1 MSRNT
6 YSNTMFTI
14 RLHIILGIIL
24 LGVYA
29 ATAQSS
35 ATSSKHFDCSNI
47 SQLVLDLGSNVQVK
61 PIKGTR
67 VIIEHTI
74 TVQHP
79 TKSNQ
84 ILSAVQSAGVFEVK
98 GWADAT
104 TNQLI
109 LKERVVTK
117 ELIADKQAA
126 TIIHSYII
134 YKPSNLL

>member
-1 MSRNT
+1 VCIFAT
-6 YSNTMFTI
+6 
-14 RLHIILGIIL
+14 
-24 LGVYA
+24 VYTVA
-29 ATAQSS
+29 AQSS

-47 SQLVLDLGSNVQVK
+47 HQLVLDLGSNVQVK
-61 PIKGTR
+61 EIKGTR

-79 TKSNQ
+79 TKSSQ
-84 ILSAVQSAGVFEVK
+84 ILSAVQSTGVFEVK
-98 GWADAT
+98 GWADVT

-117 ELIADKQAA
+117 ELIADKTAA
-126 TIIHSYII
+126 TIVHSYVI

>member
-1 MSRNT
+1 M
-6 YSNTMFTI
+6 SNTTFTI
-14 RLHIILGIIL
+14 RLIMLFVCIFAT
-24 LGVYA
+24 VYTVA
-29 ATAQSS
+29 AQSS

-61 PIKGTR
+61 EIKGTR

-79 TKSNQ
+79 TKSSQ

-98 GWADAT
+98 GWADVT

-126 TIIHSYII
+126 TIVHSYII
-134 YKPSNLL
+134 YKPVNIL

>member
-1 MSRNT
+1 M
-6 YSNTMFTI
+6 SNTTFTI
-14 RLHIILGIIL
+14 RLIMLFVCIFAT
-24 LGVYA
+24 VYTIA
-29 ATAQSS
+29 AQSS
-35 ATSSKHFDCSNI
+35 ATSSKHFDCKDI
-47 SQLVLDLGSNVQVK
+47 SQLVLELGNNIEIK

-98 GWADAT
+98 GWTDAT

-117 ELIADKQAA
+117 ELIADKQTA
-126 TIIHSYII
+126 TIVHSYII